1 LLSFSGTGPVSC
13 FILPALSLSFCRRQ
27 GSIFFHVLICVL
39 FKLARQ
45 AISPSADLRAF
56 VCGPA
61 AVLSASLRSCAAQP
75 VTSSVHAASQS
86 LLAAAFFSPHPGRV
100 LPGRV
105 LPPVLSQDVSSSCC
119 LELCLSHV
127 LHRSHFL
134 PHKYLFWHGGCEL
147 VSSGEPTRIVTRAQ
161 ALLFQAL
168 SSQYTISVLFDSPPI
183 VVTVLVRFLTV

>member
-1 LLSFSGTGPVSC
+1 LLSFSGTEPVSC

-75 VTSSVHAASQS
+75 VTSSVHSASQS
-86 LLAAAFFSPHPGRV
+86 LLAAAFFSPH
-100 LPGRV
+100 PGRV

-127 LHRSHFL
+127 CTGVIFCRINICFGTVAASWSPAECL
-134 PHKYLFWHGGCEL
+134 PE
-147 VSSGEPTRIVTRAQ
+147 
-161 ALLFQAL
+161 
-168 SSQYTISVLFDSPPI
+168 
-183 VVTVLVRFLTV
+183 

>member
-1 LLSFSGTGPVSC
+1 MFHSTSAQSQFLPSARLHFLSC
-13 FILPALSLSFCRRQ
+13 FDLCPL
-27 GSIFFHVLICVL
+27 
-39 FKLARQ
+39 Q
-45 AISPSADLRAF
+45 A
-56 VCGPA
+56 
-61 AVLSASLRSCAAQP
+61 CAAGNFTQCRSARLRLWP
-75 VTSSVHAASQS
+75 GRCAQCKPSLMCSTACHQFSSRSFPESACCC
-86 LLAAAFFSPHPGRV
+86 LFFSPH
-100 LPGRV
+100 PGRV

-161 ALLFQAL
+161 ELLFQAL

-183 VVTVLVRFLTV
+183 VVPVLVRFLTV